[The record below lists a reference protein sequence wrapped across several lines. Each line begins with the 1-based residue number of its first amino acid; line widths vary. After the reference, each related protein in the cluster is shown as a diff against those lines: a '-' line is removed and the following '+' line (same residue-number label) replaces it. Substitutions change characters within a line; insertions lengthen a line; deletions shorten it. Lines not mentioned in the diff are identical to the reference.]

1 MEFHRWTTRDAFW
14 LYTYRRKMNM
24 ALLLPLFKVLI
35 VITLLFGLWLFC
47 GGSILFAFLSVLIT
61 GFILFRQHNAM

>member
-1 MEFHRWTTRDAFW
+1 MV
-14 LYTYRRKMNM
+14 
-24 ALLLPLFKVLI
+24 LLLPLFKVLI